1 MKKNLTFLTAGI
13 ITLVSCEKS
22 DLNIDAPK
30 CIKDKI
36 EVIINNNVANP
47 PTKVWKWEVD
57 GETYYYI
64 TSDCCDQF
72 NNLYTENCDILCA
85 PDGGI
90 TGNGDENCPEF
101 TSEINKILVWEDP
114 RN

>member
-1 MKKNLTFLTAGI
+1 MKNILTFLTIGI
-13 ITLVSCEKS
+13 FTLLSCEKS
-22 DLNIDAPK
+22 DLNIDAPT

-36 EVIINNNVANP
+36 EEIMNNNLTNP
-47 PTKVWKWEVD
+47 PTQVWKWEVD

-72 NNLYTENCDILCA
+72 NNLYTENCTILCA

-90 TGNGDENCPEF
+90 TGNGDGNCPDF
-101 TSEINKILVWEDP
+101 TSEINKTLVWKDN